1 MNIVLNTI
9 RLTRLENKLSQE
21 YVASKL
27 NFTQSYY
34 VKMENGEAD
43 ISVRNLLLLLDILEI
58 EPVDFFKEVK
68 RKKKSQ
74 K

>member
-1 MNIVLNTI
+1 MNVVLNTI
-9 RLTRLENKLSQE
+9 RLIRLEKKLSQE

-34 VKMENGEAD
+34 AKMENGESD
-43 ISVRNLLLLLDILEI
+43 ISARNLLLLLDILEMDPI
-58 EPVDFFKEVK
+58 DFFKEVK
-68 RKKKSQ
+68 RKKKSL

>member
-1 MNIVLNTI
+1 MNVVLNTI
-9 RLTRLENKLSQE
+9 RLIRLEKKLSQE

-34 VKMENGEAD
+34 AKMENGESD
-43 ISVRNLLLLLDILEI
+43 ISARNLLLLLDILEI
-58 EPVDFFKEVK
+58 DPIDFFKEVK
-68 RKKKSQ
+68 RKKKSL

>member
-9 RLTRLENKLSQE
+9 RLTRLEKKLSQE

-34 VKMENGEAD
+34 AKMENGEAD
-43 ISVRNLLLLLDILEI
+43 ISLRNLLLLLDILEI

>member
-1 MNIVLNTI
+1 MNVILNTI
-9 RLTRLENKLSQE
+9 RLTRLEKKLSQE

-34 VKMENGEAD
+34 AKMENGEAD
-43 ISVRNLLLLLDILEI
+43 ISLRNLMLLLDILEI
-58 EPVDFFKEVK
+58 DPIDFFKDVK
-68 RKKKSQ
+68 RKRKNQ

>member
-9 RLTRLENKLSQE
+9 RLTRLEKKLSQE

-34 VKMENGEAD
+34 AKMENGESD
-43 ISVRNLLLLLDILEI
+43 ISARNLLLLLDILEI
-58 EPVDFFKEVK
+58 DPVDFFKEVK
-68 RKKKSQ
+68 RKRKSL

>member
-1 MNIVLNTI
+1 MNVVLNTI
-9 RLTRLENKLSQE
+9 RLIRLEKKLSQE

-34 VKMENGEAD
+34 AKMENGESD
-43 ISVRNLLLLLDILEI
+43 ISARNLLLLLDILEI
-58 EPVDFFKEVK
+58 DPIDFFKELK
-68 RKKKSQ
+68 RKKKSL